1 MRVTAR
7 TFAYSAR
14 MPLRA
19 LRQIG
24 TIGALRHRRRLCP
37 CLSQVVIADG
47 EAVGAA
53 MDPFIDEIVRR
64 SIRHARL
71 MLKEGAYNWP
81 VARLALR
88 KILTDLEE
96 SAPEDPS
103 LPRLRTFIASRDRA
117 WLREN
122 P

>member
-1 MRVTAR
+1 
-7 TFAYSAR
+7 
-14 MPLRA
+14 
-19 LRQIG
+19 
-24 TIGALRHRRRLCP
+24 
-37 CLSQVVIADG
+37 
-47 EAVGAA
+47 

-71 MLKEGAYNWP
+71 MLKQGAYNWP

-88 KILTDLEE
+88 KILADLEAE
-96 SAPEDPS
+96 SPGRSEPAA
-103 LPRLRTFIASRDRA
+103 ASRLYRLEDRA